1 MNRYPYNPPQ
11 NPLINYQNLETPD
24 CRHVYLQGYDPAL
37 DPSPRTALLL
47 VDGAVGGAAGCL
59 GFEPLDRPLLLPRRS
74 RVVVDERLQ
83 VGVGLGLGLG

>member
-1 MNRYPYNPPQ
+1 MNRYPYNPPE
-11 NPLINYQNLETPD
+11 PLNYQNRDT
-24 CRHVYLQGYDPAL
+24 RHVCIPARLRPAL
-37 DPSPRTALLL
+37 DPGPRTALLL

-59 GFEPLDRPLLLPRRS
+59 DFEPLDRPLLLPRRS

>member
-1 MNRYPYNPPQ
+1 MNRYPYNPPE
-11 NPLINYQNLETPD
+11 PLNYQNRDT
-24 CRHVYLQGYDPAL
+24 RHDTRVPARLRPAL
-37 DPSPRTALLL
+37 DPGPRTALLL

-83 VGVGLGLGLG
+83 VGVGLGLGWVRV

>member
-11 NPLINYQNLETPD
+11 NPLITRIETPD
-24 CRHVYLQGYDPAL
+24 TCTCTATTPAL
-37 DPSPRTALLL
+37 DPDSRTALLL

-59 GFEPLDRPLLLPRRS
+59 GFEPLDRPLLLPRRR

-83 VGVGLGLGLG
+83 VGVGLGLGWVRV